1 MQPINLQQFIEKYT
15 NSNTLYISDHFFC
28 LDDTTQL
35 HFFYNPKQYWTT
47 VDKKDIEQ
55 YVIENLAKECA
66 VLKNVRIV
74 EDSGRKPQNY
84 TKIKAFNL
92 ETPTIGNHYSKMGN
106 QIFTL
111 NSKIIIRDNYYH
123 IDHTFLSK
131 DIKCFDEADLMA
143 VLDYSVIS
151 KTFIK
156 IKSVFELSC
165 FKKPS

>member
-47 VDKKDIEQ
+47 IDKVDIEQ

-74 EDSGRKPQNY
+74 EDSARKPQNY

-92 ETPTIGNHYSKMGN
+92 ETPTISFAMK
-106 QIFTL
+106 ISFKPFCAITSASPTL
-111 NSKIIIRDNYYH
+111 A
-123 IDHTFLSK
+123 T
-131 DIKCFDEADLMA
+131 
-143 VLDYSVIS
+143 VIPYAPS
-151 KTFIK
+151 FI
-156 IKSVFELSC
+156 
-165 FKKPS
+165 